1 MTRHPKTDPRDMPA
15 YTIGEAAHYLSVLPQ
30 TVRYWAVGRDDYL
43 GLIDPPSRSPV
54 LLSFLNLVELHVIAA
69 IRRQHKVTL
78 PKIRSAIEY
87 LEELYG
93 DHHPLIRRE
102 LETDGLD
109 LFVEHTGK
117 LLNISRQGQTA
128 MREILDAALKRI
140 ERDESGIPIKL
151 YPFTRQSVVNAPA
164 MVVIDPKLSAGR
176 PVIKGTGLSTEVIA
190 ERYKAGDSISNLAV
204 DYGRTQEEIEE
215 AIRCELQLAA

>member
-1 MTRHPKTDPRDMPA
+1 
-15 YTIGEAAHYLSVLPQ
+15 
-30 TVRYWAVGRDDYL
+30 
-43 GLIDPPSRSPV
+43 
-54 LLSFLNLVELHVIAA
+54 LNLVELHVIAA
-69 IRRQHKVTL
+69 IRRQHNVTL

-151 YPFTRQSVVNAPA
+151 YPFTRQSVVNAPT

-176 PVIKGTGLSTEVIA
+176 PVLKGTGLSTEVIA